1 MRFCC
6 GKSHRL
12 QCAAAVAVL
21 AWSSAATAKEAFFE
35 VPVRDLKLT
44 EGKLPEGNATRVWSR
59 NPVLGYFSRA
69 DFEGDA
75 EGYLQLEGQP
85 INSSDNTGARIVSA
99 GRLLVR
105 SGVEGDVKGALYLRA
120 DDDKGMVRVRFVIP
134 ADRADAQ
141 HRESFYKLKQQHYER
156 LAQENIPGAAW
167 FRHQARLAA
176 QAIHKE
182 SKPGA
187 TPQANRRRD
196 DPELVR
202 TYDIF
207 SGGRAVSENLQ
218 LDRALPSPA
227 PKEKLVR
234 LDAVKGITVREFDWK
249 PLIKDAHPQLDPL
262 AASLPADQHA
272 VFFPTF
278 QAAVDLMDNLSHQ
291 GTLFLGLADPRSE
304 DTGVVQRYQKQ
315 LGLSIS
321 GVGRVLGPHLVRSMA
336 VTGSDTSF
344 PTGTDLAILLEAEQ
358 PQTLADLLWAQVT
371 LTSKLGGPAKEHKGE
386 IHGLKYRAMVAEDR
400 SVSSYVA
407 TLDKAVVAAN
417 SLHQLEQLALVKQG
431 KIPALATAPEYI
443 FFRDRCRR
451 GEASESALAVLTD
464 STIRR
469 WCGPRW
475 RIGESRR
482 TRGAALLAELQA
494 GQLDK
499 LVNGKIHTGPLYTEL
514 STYDVGEVRLTPRG
528 VVSAK
533 LGSLRFLTPIAE
545 LPLDEALQGEVNAY
559 DAWRE
564 GYERYW
570 TGAFDPIALRL
581 SLTKAGLAADLTVTP
596 LILSSEYRKFSDIVR
611 SAKIA
616 PQAGDP
622 HQALLH
628 AVIALDLKSPM
639 VNQANNM
646 AQVMLSGPKF
656 DPLGWLGSSVALY
669 VDEDPFWQE
678 LMKRPTEEREKFL
691 QKQAGRIPVALVAEV
706 SSGLRLTAFLAGV
719 RGMIEQSAP
728 GMVTWQAL
736 TYKDQAYVKVAPTEQ
751 GKAMAAEIGDV
762 AVYYAP
768 SAEQLIVTL
777 REDVLRR
784 ALDRRAARKLAVKQ
798 GQPVPPA
805 GSAWLGESMAL
816 SVDRRA
822 IDALANMFHDEYRE
836 QLRARAWS
844 NLPILN
850 QWRKQFPTQDALALH
865 ERFWQSRLLCPG
877 GGKYVW
883 NEQWQTYESTVFG
896 HPGEPKPGP
905 AAPPQLFQYA
915 RARFGVTFE
924 HDGLR
929 ARVAL
934 EK

>member
-1 MRFCC
+1 MR
-6 GKSHRL
+6 SL
-12 QCAAAVAVL
+12 VSYVAAAAVLTWA
-21 AWSSAATAKEAFFE
+21 SAGAAKEAFFE
-35 VPVRDLKLT
+35 VPVRDLQLT
-44 EGKLPEGNATRVWSR
+44 AGKLPTGSDARIWSR
-59 NPVLGYFSRA
+59 SPVDGYFTRA
-69 DFEGDA
+69 VFEGDA
-75 EGYLQLEGQP
+75 EGYLQLDERP
-85 INSSDNTGARIVSA
+85 INSSDNTGARIASA

-105 SGVEGDVKGALYLRA
+105 SGAEADVKGTLYLRA
-120 DDDKGMVRVRFVIP
+120 DDEKSMVRLPFVIP
-134 ADRADAQ
+134 AARADAQ

-156 LAQENIPGAAW
+156 LAQENVPGTAW

-187 TPQANRRRD
+187 APQTNRWRD
-196 DPELVR
+196 EPELVR
-202 TYDIF
+202 TYDLF

-218 LDRALPSPA
+218 LDRALPPPA

-234 LDAVKGITVREFDWK
+234 LDSVQGITVREFDWK

-278 QAAVDLMDNLSHQ
+278 QAAVDLMDNLAQQ

-304 DTGVVQRYQKQ
+304 DTGLVHRYQKQ
-315 LGLSIS
+315 LGLSIG
-321 GVGRVLGPHLVRSMA
+321 GVGRLLGPHLVRSIA
-336 VTGSDTSF
+336 ATGSDTNF
-344 PTGTDLAILLEAEQ
+344 PTGTDLAILLEADQ
-358 PQTLADLLWAQVT
+358 PQALADLLWAQVT
-371 LTSKLGGPAKEHKGE
+371 LTAKLGSAAKELKGT

-407 TLDKAVVAAN
+407 TLDKAVVVTN
-417 SLHQLEQLALVKQG
+417 SLHQLEQLALVKDG
-431 KIPALATAPEYI
+431 KIAALATVPEYT
-443 FFRDRCRR
+443 FFRMRSRR
-451 GEASESALAVLTD
+451 GEANESALAVLTD
-464 STIRR
+464 ATIRR

-494 GQLDK
+494 AQLDK
-499 LVNGKIHTGPLYTEL
+499 LVQGKIQTGPLHTDL
-514 STYDVGEVRLTPRG
+514 STYDVGDVQLTPQG
-528 VVSAK
+528 VVSSK
-533 LGSLRFLTPIAE
+533 LGSLSFLTPIAE
-545 LPLDEALQGEVNAY
+545 LPLDEALQGEVEAY
-559 DAWRE
+559 NRWRE

-596 LILSSEYRKFSDIVR
+596 LILRSEYRKFSDIVR
-611 SAKIA
+611 GAKIA
-616 PQAGDP
+616 PHAGDP
-622 HQALLH
+622 HQALFH
-628 AVIALDLKSPM
+628 AAIALDLKSPM
-639 VNQANNM
+639 VGQANNM
-646 AQVMLSGPKF
+646 AQMMLSGPKF
-656 DPLGWLGSSVALY
+656 DPLGWIGSSIALY
-669 VDEDPFWQE
+669 VDEDSFWHE
-678 LMKRPTEEREKFL
+678 LAKQPTEEREKFL
-691 QKQAGRIPVALVAEV
+691 QRQAGRIPLALVAEV
-706 SSGLRLTAFLAGV
+706 SSGLRLTAFLAGL

-728 GMVTWQAL
+728 GMVTWEAL

-751 GKAMAAEIGDV
+751 GKAMAREVGEL
-762 AVYYAP
+762 AVFYAP

-784 ALDRRAARKLAVKQ
+784 ALDRRAARRLAEKQ
-798 GQPVPPA
+798 GQPLPQTGP
-805 GSAWLGESMAL
+805 AWLGESMAIT
-816 SVDRRA
+816 VDRRA
-822 IDALANMFHDEYRE
+822 IDALSNMFHDEYRT
-836 QLRARAWS
+836 LARTRAWS

-850 QWRKQFPTQDALALH
+850 HWRRRFPAQDALAVH
-865 ERFWQSRLLCPG
+865 GRFWQSRLLCPG

-883 NEQWQTYESTVFG
+883 NDQWQTYESTVFG